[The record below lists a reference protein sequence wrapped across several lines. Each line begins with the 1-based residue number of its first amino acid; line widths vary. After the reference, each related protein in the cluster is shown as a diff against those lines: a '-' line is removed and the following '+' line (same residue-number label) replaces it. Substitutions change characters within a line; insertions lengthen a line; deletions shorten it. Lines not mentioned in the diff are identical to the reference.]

1 MEFLD
6 FPENNQLFNCVHKQ
20 MLHASEKNNIVETF
34 ISDKLFGKNVR
45 LALSTF
51 EKILD
56 VLLSK
61 IDEKKKK
68 NLWS

>member
-6 FPENNQLFNCVHKQ
+6 FPENNQLFNWVHKQ

-61 IDEKKKK
+61 IDGK
-68 NLWS
+68 NK